1 MKRLFRNLSI
11 RHKLMLM
18 IGAPAVAI
26 MLIIVLI
33 ILGNEN
39 RRVEEDARA
48 VLRSMADVLA
58 WNSAAAMAFDDETAA
73 TETLAALASQPDI
86 VAAALYDRHGGRLA
100 EYFRSGHADPVLDTF
115 LAPMD
120 SSDVHPRDSAHMS
133 IQRPVLLDGELVGR
147 LQLVYSRRRIVRR
160 MREYLGF
167 ILGIAGVSVLIVIAL
182 SSSLQ
187 QLFMS
192 PLLRMK
198 HVMQEVARR
207 KDFSARVEKPGD
219 DEFGELSDVFNE
231 MLAEVEARDRAL
243 RRHRQRLEA
252 EVEARTTEIVEKNTA
267 LEAAIADALQAK
279 ESAESASRA
288 KSEFLATM
296 SHEIRTPMNGVL
308 GMAELLL
315 GTELDTR
322 QRRFA
327 ESLHRSGESLLT
339 IINDIL
345 DFSKIEAGRM
355 ELEMAE
361 FDPRELIEDVAEML
375 AGRAHEKHLDLVPVI
390 PPRIPQHILGD
401 VNRLRQV
408 LVNLVGNAIKFTE
421 TGEVV
426 LRVTLVNET
435 ERHCGM
441 RFSIQ
446 DTGIGIEPDK
456 LAHVFEAFSQADSST
471 TRRYGGTGLGL
482 AISTRLVELMGG
494 SIQASSEPGEGSDFW
509 FELGFECATRVA
521 ARPLP
526 DAGRLAGVR
535 ALVVDDNRTN
545 REILSEQLKAWKM
558 PNAAAANGDEALQLL
573 RSAVDAGRP
582 WELVILDWHMP
593 GMDGI
598 ELARRIRANPD
609 FAQPCLVMLSSV
621 GQEAARADALDL
633 GAYLVKPV
641 RQQELHRSL
650 IAAMQRGDNEM
661 RQAVAPDHGHAP
673 NIDASIL
680 VAEDNPVNQEVIAN
694 MLGAFGGCRVRIVA
708 DGEEAV
714 RAVAETRYDLI
725 LMDCHMPRLDGFD
738 ASRAIRRA
746 EAEADGECGA
756 TPIIALTANVEKG
769 VREAC
774 LEAGMNDYLGKPVR
788 LERLRAMLEK
798 WLRPTLVESRQMAG
812 PTDTVTADAV
822 ETAAAPATAR
832 LNPGCLAKLEALQR
846 PGAPSVLARVISIYL
861 DSAPALLRQMDAAL
875 REGNAK
881 TLHSAAHSLKSASA
895 NLGADTLAAMC
906 RQLETL
912 ELDASPRDAR
922 ARLAAMNTEYSAVE
936 TALMRKMV
944 YAPATGDVA

>member
-1 MKRLFRNLSI
+1 MMGLFRNLSI

-18 IGAPAVAI
+18 IGTPAVVI
-26 MLIIVLI
+26 TLVIVLI

-58 WNSAAAMAFDDETAA
+58 WNSAAAMAFDDEKAA

-100 EYFRSGHADPVLDTF
+100 EYFRAGLSAPRLKAFLVPDDT
-115 LAPMD
+115 PEVRM
-120 SSDVHPRDSAHMS
+120 RDAGHMS
-133 IQRPVLLDGELVGR
+133 IQRPVLLDGERVGR
-147 LQLVYSRRRIVRR
+147 LRLIYSRQRIVRR
-160 MREYLGF
+160 MREYLAF
-167 ILGIAGVSVLIVIAL
+167 ILGIAGFSILIVAAL

-207 KDFSARVEKPGD
+207 KDFSARVEKPGN

-279 ESAESASRA
+279 ETAESASRA

-315 GTELDTR
+315 GTGLDTR

-327 ESLHRSGESLLT
+327 ESLHRSGEALLT

-355 ELEMAE
+355 ELDVAE
-361 FDPRELIEDVAEML
+361 FDLRELIEDVAEML

-390 PPRIPQHILGD
+390 PPHIPRYLLGD

-408 LVNLVGNAIKFTE
+408 LINLVGNAIKFTE
-421 TGEVV
+421 AGEVV
-426 LRVTLVNET
+426 LRVTLARET
-435 ERHCGM
+435 GQHCAI

-446 DTGIGIEPDK
+446 DTGIGIAPKK

-494 SIQASSEPGEGSDFW
+494 TIDATSEPGKGSDFH
-509 FELGFECATRVA
+509 FELAFERA
-521 ARPLP
+521 ARPLAP
-526 DAGRLAGVR
+526 SRLEADHLVGVR
-535 ALVVDDNRTN
+535 TLIVDDNRTN
-545 REILSEQLKAWKM
+545 REILCEQLRAWEM
-558 PNAAAANGDEALQLL
+558 PNAAAESGEEALRMLD
-573 RSAVDAGRP
+573 SAAEAGQP

-598 ELARRIRANPD
+598 ELAKRIRANPR
-609 FAQPCLVMLSSV
+609 FAKPRLVMLSSV
-621 GQEAARADALDL
+621 GQEAARAEEL
-633 GAYLVKPV
+633 GLRAYLVKPV
-641 RQQELHRSL
+641 RQQDLHRSL
-650 IAAMQRGDNEM
+650 LAAMRHAEVDPE
-661 RQAVAPDHGHAP
+661 QAVVPAGDEPP
-673 NIDASIL
+673 RIDARIL

-694 MLGAFGGCRVRIVA
+694 MLAAFGGCRTRIVA

-714 RAVAETRYDLI
+714 RVASEEPFDLI

-746 EAEADGECGA
+746 ERDAKRRAVA
-756 TPIIALTANVEKG
+756 IIALTANVEKG

-788 LERLRAMLEK
+788 LEQLREMLEK
-798 WLRPTLVESRQMAG
+798 WLREAPV
-812 PTDTVTADAV
+812 
-822 ETAAAPATAR
+822 AAPAALDPSDSVVARPVARDADIPTAR
-832 LNPGCLAKLEALQR
+832 LNPDCLAKLEALQR
-846 PGAPSVLARVISIYL
+846 PGTPSVLARVISIYL
-861 DSAPALLRQMDAAL
+861 DSAPALLRQMETAITENDV
-875 REGNAK
+875 ES
-881 TLHSAAHSLKSASA
+881 LHAAAHSLKSASA
-895 NLGADTLAAMC
+895 NLGADALAAMC
-906 RQLETL
+906 RELETL
-912 ELDASPRDAR
+912 DAGSGVDA
-922 ARLAAMNTEYSAVE
+922 ASALLAAMQTEYTAVE

-944 YAPATGDVA
+944 FTPATGDVA